1 MQRLSEDLKFRGL
14 LHQVTDPRVLERLDR
29 GGVTFYAGFDPT
41 APSLHVG
48 NLLQLCTMKR
58 LQLYGNRPIIV
69 AGGAT
74 ALIGDPG
81 GKSGE
86 RALQSSADVGDN
98 LERVVPQLEKFLDFS
113 AGAGPSKAVLLNN
126 AQWLGEM
133 CVVEFLRD
141 VGKHFTVNQMVSKES
156 VRARFERLDQ
166 GISYTEFSYML
177 LQAYDFLRLF
187 QDHGCELQI
196 GGSDQWGNITVGV
209 DLIRKFSGDAF
220 GLTTPLVTK
229 SDGTKFGKTED
240 GSVWLD
246 PSRTTPYRLY
256 QFFLNSDDDVVGKYL
271 RYFTFLPNEEI
282 ASLDAETDLHPERRS
297 AARALAREVC
307 SLVHGDDETARAQ
320 RISDV
325 LFGGDISTLSED
337 ELLDALSTAP
347 SSDISKSSLTV
358 GIPLVDLVASSGLV
372 RSKADARRAIDQGGL
387 RVNGEKVDR
396 SDALV
401 TQLDLM
407 HDKYLILRKGKR
419 SYHVVAA
426 R

>member
-1 MQRLSEDLKFRGL
+1 M
-14 LHQVTDPRVLERLDR
+14 
-29 GGVTFYAGFDPT
+29 
-41 APSLHVG
+41 
-48 NLLQLCTMKR
+48 
-58 LQLYGNRPIIV
+58 
-69 AGGAT
+69 
-74 ALIGDPG
+74 
-81 GKSGE
+81 
-86 RALQSSADVGDN
+86 
-98 LERVVPQLEKFLDFS
+98 
-113 AGAGPSKAVLLNN
+113 
-126 AQWLGEM
+126 
-133 CVVEFLRD
+133 
-141 VGKHFTVNQMVSKES
+141 
-156 VRARFERLDQ
+156 
-166 GISYTEFSYML
+166 
-177 LQAYDFLRLF
+177 
-187 QDHGCELQI
+187 QI

-407 HDKYLILRKGKR
+407 YGKYLILRKGKR